1 VTSEPVD
8 AQWQPV
14 EADDLN
20 DWSEQRDQPADHAE
34 LAGAV
39 DDAEPADNTE
49 PAEGQ
54 FDAPELPEPP
64 HTGEPGVDEALT
76 RLASV
81 TGATLEEQLP
91 VLESVHRTLQDRLA
105 DVDG

>member
-1 VTSEPVD
+1 MD

-14 EADDLN
+14 EADDRN
-20 DWSEQRDQPADHAE
+20 DWSEQREQPADHAE
-34 LAGAV
+34 P
-39 DDAEPADNTE
+39 D
-49 PAEGQ
+49 GQ

-64 HTGEPGVDEALT
+64 YTGEPGVDEALT